1 MIERT
6 VLVVNSYGRHH
17 LADIAYLTAST
28 DDDCSRRDNL
38 LAVGILLTQRQGVL
52 TSRHIHMQGTAE
64 IAQCLHGS
72 IQSGIF
78 AFLRTTGPHPVSTQ

>member
-6 VLVVNSYGRHH
+6 VLVVNSNGRHY
-17 LADIAYLTAST
+17 LADIAHLTAST

-52 TSRHIHMQGTAE
+52 TSRHIHMKGAAE

-72 IQSGIF
+72 I
-78 AFLRTTGPHPVSTQ
+78 